1 MTIKNTFQGAIVL
14 FIQLEQGSAGYSLYQ
29 GYDFIGMS
37 GKTFCGYSERLNKYN
52 GLFLT
57 TILDL
62 ERNKFSYSRSWT
74 GDRLLKTNILL
85 PAIKIN
91 ETDFEPDW
99 DFMEN
104 YIKTL
109 KFANI
114 I

>member
-1 MTIKNTFQGAIVL
+1 MHFKGQLYF
-14 FIQLEQGSAGYSLYQ
+14 FIQLKQGSAGYSLYQ

-37 GKTFCGYSERLNKYN
+37 EKTSCRYSERLNKYN

-62 ERNKFSYSRSWT
+62 ERNKFSYGRSWI

-85 PAIKIN
+85 PAIKIID

>member
-1 MTIKNTFQGAIVL
+1 MIIKNTFQGAIVF
-14 FIQLEQGSAGYSLYQ
+14 FIQLKQGSVGYSLYQ

-37 GKTFCGYSERLNKYN
+37 GKTSCGYSERLNKYN

-62 ERNKFSYSRSWT
+62 ERNKFSYGRSWI

-85 PAIKIN
+85 PAIKID